1 MSTKLS
7 GNTSSAM
14 RRRGMTMFEFAMFLS
29 VLFAVFLSVFEFCR
43 VAVIRHTVDNAVYEA
58 CLVGMRPGVEA
69 RDCEQEARA
78 VLQSIGTVRARVS
91 VEPRTFD
98 ESTDEVTVRIEVPLE
113 MNSLMPNPFVADQA
127 VVRELTLRR
136 SGSASAQ

>member
-1 MSTKLS
+1 MRKRLRRSIRNPANPHRSCRRLLMMSTKLS

-69 RDCEQEARA
+69 RDCEQAARA
-78 VLQSIGTVRARVS
+78 VSQ
-91 VEPRTFD
+91 
-98 ESTDEVTVRIEVPLE
+98 
-113 MNSLMPNPFVADQA
+113 
-127 VVRELTLRR
+127 
-136 SGSASAQ
+136 